1 MALDKLFRRYM
12 LIAFK
17 SQYVKN
23 DPDTL
28 DKVAYISAALPKH
41 WLGPMA
47 ANAPQ
52 LQPLIEVVMSLA
64 QNADCT
70 TVLGKKQIENVAH
83 VLRALGAGAEA
94 QEILSKYL

>member
-1 MALDKLFRRYM
+1 M
-12 LIAFK
+12 LVAFK
-17 SQYVKN
+17 SQPVKN

-70 TVLGKKQIENVAH
+70 TAVGKKQIQNVAD
-83 VLRALGAGAEA
+83 VLRNLGAGAEA